1 MKTEKYVCIVMIN
14 AFFLVFSLLI
24 NYYFENDLKIK
35 I

>member
-1 MKTEKYVCIVMIN
+1 MSMEKYVCIAMNN
-14 AFFLVFSLLI
+14 AFFLCVFS